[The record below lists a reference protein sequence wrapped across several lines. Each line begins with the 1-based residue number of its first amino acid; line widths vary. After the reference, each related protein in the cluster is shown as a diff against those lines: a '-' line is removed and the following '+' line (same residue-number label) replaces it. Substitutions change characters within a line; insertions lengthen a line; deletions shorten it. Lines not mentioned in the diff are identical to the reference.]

1 MKQTFFEHHLN
12 HTGRED
18 MIKITSF
25 LEEDLR
31 ISGIRDG
38 IAVIHSPHTT
48 AGITVNENADPDV
61 VHDMLFG
68 LDKVYPLHDKNYRH
82 AEGNSNAH
90 LKTSTVGPH
99 RQSSSLTENRY
110 SESGRTSTSANS
122 TDPETGDST

>member
-1 MKQTFFEHHLN
+1 
-12 HTGRED
+12 

-25 LEEDLR
+25 LKEDLR

-68 LDKVYPLHDKNYRH
+68 LDKVYPLHDKITATQRV
-82 AEGNSNAH
+82 
-90 LKTSTVGPH
+90 TPMPT
-99 RQSSSLTENRY
+99 
-110 SESGRTSTSANS
+110 
-122 TDPETGDST
+122 

>member
-25 LEEDLR
+25 LKEDLR

-61 VHDMLFG
+61 STICSSG
-68 LDKVYPLHDKNYRH
+68 L
-82 AEGNSNAH
+82 
-90 LKTSTVGPH
+90 T
-99 RQSSSLTENRY
+99 RY
-110 SESGRTSTSANS
+110 IHCMTKITATQRVTPMPT
-122 TDPETGDST
+122 

>member
-25 LEEDLR
+25 LKEDLR

-68 LDKVYPLHDKNYRH
+68 LDKVYPRMTKITATQRV
-82 AEGNSNAH
+82 
-90 LKTSTVGPH
+90 TPMPT
-99 RQSSSLTENRY
+99 
-110 SESGRTSTSANS
+110 
-122 TDPETGDST
+122 